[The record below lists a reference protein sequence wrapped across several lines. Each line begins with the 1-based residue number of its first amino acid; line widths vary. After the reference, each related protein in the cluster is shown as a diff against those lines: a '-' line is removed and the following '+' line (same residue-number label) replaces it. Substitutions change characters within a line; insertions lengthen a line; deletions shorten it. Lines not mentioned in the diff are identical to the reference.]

1 MTTPEWLKLRKNAK
15 KAVDDY
21 IADQRTR
28 FGEVV
33 TIPTNAI
40 LDRMENT
47 SQQARIA
54 AYAELR
60 SRGWAP
66 DQKGHA
72 RARSWS
78 KPEGESDP
86 LRTLWAVTPAG
97 AAKAQRGRD
106 RS

>member
-1 MTTPEWLKLRKNAK
+1 MTTPEWIELQENAK

-21 IADQRTR
+21 IADQTAR

-33 TIPTNAI
+33 TIPTAAI
-40 LDRMENT
+40 LDRIGGET
-47 SQQARIA
+47 TQQTRLA

-78 KPEGESDP
+78 KSKEGN
-86 LRTLWAVTPAG
+86 V
-97 AAKAQRGRD
+97 
-106 RS
+106 